1 MTSSSLQ
8 FSTLCLCPFSTAGS
22 FHPHYVCK
30 STAAHTTDSSV
41 YIFYEDV
48 AQGENVYKYN
58 KKCQYKGKIQLLCS
72 NVTYKVPHLK
82 AHILEAAR
90 GQVPDNL
97 WVVKYRI
104 HMNRFACVS
113 NF

>member
-1 MTSSSLQ
+1 MRVWT
-8 FSTLCLCPFSTAGS
+8 
-22 FHPHYVCK
+22 
-30 STAAHTTDSSV
+30 
-41 YIFYEDV
+41 E
-48 AQGENVYKYN
+48 GENVYKYN

-97 WVVKYRI
+97 WVVTYRI
-104 HMNRFACVS
+104 HMNHSACVS